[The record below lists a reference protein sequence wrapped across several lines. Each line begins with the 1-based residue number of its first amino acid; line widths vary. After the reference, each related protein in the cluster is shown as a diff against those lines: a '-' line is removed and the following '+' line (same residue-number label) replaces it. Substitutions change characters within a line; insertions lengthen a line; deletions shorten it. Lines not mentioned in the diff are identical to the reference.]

1 LIFEYGEELIFEPR
15 IATALHTLRFL
26 LGIEVAVVAGFESV
40 VVARIEGV
48 VVAGD
53 DSGGGNGDTGKAEAH
68 GDEDGETHRVR
79 VSIFLKVS
87 RKYLWTLV

>member
-1 LIFEYGEELIFEPR
+1 VDECLIFEYGEELIFEPR

-26 LGIEVAVVAGFESV
+26 LGIEVAVVAG
-40 VVARIEGV
+40 IEGV